1 MKLVGSVLMV
11 DGRPM
16 FPRIIQHRG
25 EPLEVLKKMGFN
37 AVWLQRLPAPELF
50 EEADRLGLWLICPP
64 PRPVG
69 DQPLAE
75 FGPQFDC
82 VLAWDL
88 GGDLTEAD
96 LESTQQWAEQVRT
109 ADHRGNRP
117 LICRPRA
124 DLRGYSRPAN
134 LLLIDRR
141 PLGTSLELADYAAW
155 VRRQPLLASLGT
167 PVWTTVQTQPNEA
180 LREQLLTLDPGCV
193 PPLSVSPEQ
202 IRLLA
207 YTAVAAGSRGLVF
220 ASDSPLDA
228 SDPDTRQRAMTLEL
242 LNLELEL
249 LEPWAAAGSFVAPAE
264 ASVHEVA
271 GTVLRTE
278 HSRLLLPLWSGPG
291 AQFVPSQ
298 SAANALSLVAP
309 GVPEASDVYE
319 LTPHGVQSLR
329 HLRVAGGVRVTLP
342 EFGLTAQ
349 VLLAH
354 DPLIIDAVNRRAA
367 QIGRRAA
374 ELQRNL
380 AVHKLITVQAIAGRL
395 APRTPIRALA
405 AWFDSAQKSLQQCD
419 AQLAS
424 GDAAGAAL
432 SAQRAAR
439 PLRLIERAYWDAAV
453 HGLASPV
460 TSPAAV
466 SFDTLPSHWRLM
478 DRLRATPL
486 GPNRL
491 EAGDFE
497 DIGDDVPRRLAI

>member
-1 MKLVGSVLMV
+1 
-11 DGRPM
+11 
-16 FPRIIQHRG
+16 
-25 EPLEVLKKMGFN
+25 
-37 AVWLQRLPAPELF
+37 
-50 EEADRLGLWLICPP
+50 
-64 PRPVG
+64 
-69 DQPLAE
+69 
-75 FGPQFDC
+75 
-82 VLAWDL
+82 
-88 GGDLTEAD
+88 
-96 LESTQQWAEQVRT
+96 
-109 ADHRGNRP
+109 
-117 LICRPRA
+117 
-124 DLRGYSRPAN
+124 
-134 LLLIDRR
+134 
-141 PLGTSLELADYAAW
+141 
-155 VRRQPLLASLGT
+155 
-167 PVWTTVQTQPNEA
+167 
-180 LREQLLTLDPGCV
+180 
-193 PPLSVSPEQ
+193 
-202 IRLLA
+202 
-207 YTAVAAGSRGLVF
+207 
-220 ASDSPLDA
+220 
-228 SDPDTRQRAMTLEL
+228 MTLEL

-367 QIGRRAA
+367 RIGRRAA

-395 APRTPIRALA
+395 APRTPIRASA

-478 DRLRATPL
+478 DRLRASAVWARTVWTPAIL
-486 GPNRL
+486 RTSARCCRP
-491 EAGDFE
+491 AGDMIFTPRRRCRPRSISPPQAAHSGRFGLRLAVAPLDPKNPPAVIE
-497 DIGDDVPRRLAI
+497 TPADPVHQPGSASRGRAARLHPRLGASARAITGSTDGLLIVDSLAGECLADRIGQTKGWRQFALYRVAPRSGPMCVTFALSGMGEAWLDDVEIQVIADR